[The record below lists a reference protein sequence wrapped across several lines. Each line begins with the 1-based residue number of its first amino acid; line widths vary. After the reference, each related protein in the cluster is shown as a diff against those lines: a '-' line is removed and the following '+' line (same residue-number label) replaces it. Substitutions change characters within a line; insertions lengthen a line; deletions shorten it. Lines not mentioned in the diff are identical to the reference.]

1 MNIPIIRMASMKCK
15 DSQWDCMVYSPT
27 VSFFLIFVGGF
38 RVATVN
44 IPVPW
49 IPMGKG
55 WKEKTTTI
63 NYIGSFVSYRTLRN
77 YTTWKGSKAI
87 ATAISLGLS

>member
-1 MNIPIIRMASMKCK
+1 MGLHGIFTHRL
-15 DSQWDCMVYSPT
+15 
-27 VSFFLIFVGGF
+27 FFLIFVGGF